1 MVGKSMKPGEP
12 DRLQGQ
18 PLVSTEMRQRNSH
31 VEPGGSISAKE
42 RPLPIVKSGMKRQA
56 FTLIELLVVIAIIGI
71 LAALLLPVLSR
82 AKARAQRTQCL
93 SNGRQL
99 GVALQLYITDANDAL
114 PLNDWD
120 YRSANIAES
129 PSGSWVTG
137 NAALDTDPATL
148 TRGTLYKFVKS
159 VPVYKCPADHGLVQ
173 NSSVELLRSYSLSCY
188 MGGPQSDT
196 DNWGV
201 KPLKTA
207 SQIRRTDAVLTFI
220 DEDDSSNDDGHF
232 LYSSTVNNWFN
243 YPSWR
248 HQNGT
253 MLTFADNHA
262 EYWEWHSAL
271 PTDNYFNNS
280 GDITDPD
287 ALEDVH
293 RLQQTAPDAK

>member
-1 MVGKSMKPGEP
+1 MK
-12 DRLQGQ
+12 
-18 PLVSTEMRQRNSH
+18 
-31 VEPGGSISAKE
+31 
-42 RPLPIVKSGMKRQA
+42 LPNVKYGMKNQARA

-71 LAALLLPVLSR
+71 LAALLMPVLSR

-99 GVALQLYITDANDAL
+99 GLGWQLYITDANDAL
-114 PLNDWD
+114 PLNDWA
-120 YRSANIAES
+120 YRSANVAES
-129 PSGSWVTG
+129 PANSWVTG
-137 NAALDTDPATL
+137 NAVLDADAAVI
-148 TRGTLYKFVKS
+148 TRGTMYRFVKS
-159 VPVYKCPADHGLVQ
+159 VPVYRCPADRGLVR
-173 NSSVELLRSYSLSCY
+173 NTSVELLRSYALSCY

-201 KPLKTA
+201 KPLKVA
-207 SQIRRTDAVLTFI
+207 SQIRRTDATLVFI
-220 DEDDSSNDDGHF
+220 DEDGSTIDDGHF
-232 LYSSTVNNWFN
+232 LYSSTINNWFN
-243 YPSWR
+243 VPAWR

-271 PTDNYFNNS
+271 PDVNYFS
-280 GDITDPD
+280 DTSELTDPE